1 MKGLQVSSFEV
12 ENALIDSIYWW
23 DRTEGYY
30 HSYFKN
36 ISLIYKDPA
45 AFTFF
50 VQKIFSIFLRE
61 YSIRRNIPSGDESVI
76 SFLEIILESD
86 FVQSVSSGDQN
97 IIDNTS
103 DELIKNG
110 FTDRRTISLLSKI
123 AFLINPSVYSL
134 YDSLAKNSL
143 YKVMNIEGRVT
154 REELQTYRNFHMQI
168 LELSDKFE
176 KLDIFSK
183 AQNLLKEYSETEAV
197 IFFSKNEDAFK
208 LRLIDKFL
216 WIYSSDK
223 EVNNL
228 GYKNLLRLEKK

>member
-1 MKGLQVSSFEV
+1 MKKFEVSSIEV
-12 ENALIDSIYWW
+12 ENALIDAIYWW

-30 HSYFKN
+30 HRYFKGIN
-36 ISLIYKDPA
+36 LIHEDPA

-61 YSIRRNIPSGDESVI
+61 YSIRRNIPSGEKSVTTFLDLLLESEFIESVK
-76 SFLEIILESD
+76 D
-86 FVQSVSSGDQN
+86 GDPN
-97 IIDNTS
+97 IIDKTS
-103 DELIKNG
+103 DKLIKKR

-143 YKVMNIEGRVT
+143 YKVINLEGRVT
-154 REELQTYRNFHMQI
+154 RDELQTYHNFHKQI

-183 AQNLLKEYSETEAV
+183 AQNLLREYSETEAV
-197 IFFSKNEDAFK
+197 IFFSKNEEAFK

-228 GYKNLLRLEKK
+228 GYKNLLRLEI